1 MPRFLPEEVVA
12 KVRELYEGMPLTH
25 ARIAAATGV
34 GESTVSVL
42 AQKNGWTR
50 CPEARTSRRLSHDQC
65 EAILRLREAGASA
78 RSVAAAAGCDARTVG
93 RIAPPERRTA
103 AFGTLAAPWPGAAE
117 AGDLPVPEHF
127 ADLHAAL
134 MSPGLCK
141 AEAAPLLVRAA
152 AALGAEALVRQ
163 DLAVERTGQ
172 VLARLAERV
181 AALPDQGPYA
191 GAADACRGPATF
203 DEANALL
210 EDLARR
216 YEAFAAR
223 EDAEEAGEPLRQ
235 G

>member
-1 MPRFLPEEVVA
+1 MSFMYRD
-12 KVRELYEGMPLTH
+12 
-25 ARIAAATGV
+25 
-34 GESTVSVL
+34 STASV
-42 AQKNGWTR
+42 
-50 CPEARTSRRLSHDQC
+50 
-65 EAILRLREAGASA
+65 
-78 RSVAAAAGCDARTVG
+78 
-93 RIAPPERRTA
+93 
-103 AFGTLAAPWPGAAE
+103 AAPWPGAAAQ
-117 AGDLPVPEHF
+117 AGALPVPEHF

-134 MSPGLCK
+134 MSPGLRK

-191 GAADACRGPATF
+191 GAGAGACRGPATF

-210 EDLARR
+210 EDLARHFAHLGVGG
-216 YEAFAAR
+216 EAEA
-223 EDAEEAGEPLRQ
+223 AGEPLRQ